1 MCGNNEQLMGYLV
14 NREGYFY
21 ELYLCTW
28 FYVIVFKLQFY
39 RLVMNE
45 SHRWKMGEN
54 NLVREQIK
62 NFLYLARR

>member
-1 MCGNNEQLMGYLV
+1 MGYLV
-14 NREGYFY
+14 NIEGYFY

-45 SHRWKMGEN
+45 SHS
-54 NLVREQIK
+54 
-62 NFLYLARR
+62 